1 MGGVGG
7 TPEGC
12 INVTPFID
20 ALQANDPFNR
30 SPTVA
35 LPCCAPRALH
45 RRTSDIRPSSRTV
58 RVGAARPNSAPSKK
72 CILCDRHHT
81 ASAMAELA
89 CYLSIVPHMR
99 SFDVP
104 PKHSA
109 PLTRGLFCAA
119 RLSASRT
126 KKAPPASGAQVG
138 TPWMWTLA
146 FGHHEDRTD
155 TRLCRDARGRN
166 GGLCEELA
174 AGVGG
179 VPPEIWRFRIDAV
192 SSQSPKEGCSLL

>member
-1 MGGVGG
+1 MGSGAGRAGFLNPSGDLGLGGVGG
-7 TPEGC
+7 SPEGC

-58 RVGAARPNSAPSKK
+58 RVGAARPNSAPSKTR
-72 CILCDRHHT
+72 ILCDRHHT

-89 CYLSIVPHMR
+89 SYLSIVPHIR

-104 PKHSA
+104 PKHSV
-109 PLTRGLFCAA
+109 PLTRGLFCKPRRRA
-119 RLSASRT
+119 
-126 KKAPPASGAQVG
+126 
-138 TPWMWTLA
+138 
-146 FGHHEDRTD
+146 
-155 TRLCRDARGRN
+155 
-166 GGLCEELA
+166 GL
-174 AGVGG
+174 
-179 VPPEIWRFRIDAV
+179 
-192 SSQSPKEGCSLL
+192 K

>member
-1 MGGVGG
+1 MLSASGVASTHIGH
-7 TPEGC
+7 PSVIPHRARRC
-12 INVTPFID
+12 
-20 ALQANDPFNR
+20 R
-30 SPTVA
+30 PTQ
-35 LPCCAPRALH
+35 L
-45 RRTSDIRPSSRTV
+45 SSQQ
-58 RVGAARPNSAPSKK
+58 K

-126 KKAPPASGAQVG
+126 KKAPPGSGAQVG

-146 FGHHEDRTD
+146 FERFNVHSRETTFAIGPFCLPEGSA
-155 TRLCRDARGRN
+155 LCHIAARQFLLG
-166 GGLCEELA
+166 
-174 AGVGG
+174 
-179 VPPEIWRFRIDAV
+179 EIVMVEPGSPF
-192 SSQSPKEGCSLL
+192 SQSLATPRSLSNAPRTASSLFCAPATGSELPKADK

>member
-1 MGGVGG
+1 MLRASGVASTHIGH
-7 TPEGC
+7 PSVIPHRARRC
-12 INVTPFID
+12 
-20 ALQANDPFNR
+20 R
-30 SPTVA
+30 PTQ
-35 LPCCAPRALH
+35 L
-45 RRTSDIRPSSRTV
+45 SSQQ
-58 RVGAARPNSAPSKK
+58 K

-155 TRLCRDARGRN
+155 TRLCRDARRRERPRRSCAAEQSDETAPREIEHGEQSSAKWHRVNRLSHRN
-166 GGLCEELA
+166 QAPPLA
-174 AGVGG
+174 SRGD
-179 VPPEIWRFRIDAV
+179 FDAIRNEREHR
-192 SSQSPKEGCSLL
+192 PCAME

>member
-1 MGGVGG
+1 MGSGAGRAGFLNPSGDLGLGGVGG
-7 TPEGC
+7 SPEGC

-72 CILCDRHHT
+72 RILCDRHHT

-99 SFDVP
+99 SFAFLRNTQP
-104 PKHSA
+104 RSRGAFFA
-109 PLTRGLFCAA
+109 PLDFLRRERKKPRRRAGL
-119 RLSASRT
+119 
-126 KKAPPASGAQVG
+126 K
-138 TPWMWTLA
+138 
-146 FGHHEDRTD
+146 
-155 TRLCRDARGRN
+155 
-166 GGLCEELA
+166 
-174 AGVGG
+174 
-179 VPPEIWRFRIDAV
+179 
-192 SSQSPKEGCSLL
+192 